1 MPRIARAVA
10 VGVPHLITQRGN
22 HRQDIF
28 FSSEDRQVYLQW
40 LAEYAAKYAVDIW
53 AYCLMSNHIHL
64 VATPNMPLGLAQ
76 TMRAVQSRFT
86 QRQNRQ
92 FHWTGHLWQGRY
104 FSAPLDESY
113 CWHAIRYVER
123 NPLRAKLV
131 ERAEDYP
138 WSSAAAHCGLVTVP
152 VLSPITIDHM
162 LTTAG
167 WSDWLA
173 GDDGD
178 EMLTLRAATASGNAC
193 GGSDFVERLSTI
205 IGRPLQVKPRGR
217 PKNRVPEAIGIE

>member
-10 VGVPHLITQRGN
+10 VGVPHHITQRGN

-40 LAEYAAKYAVDIW
+40 
-53 AYCLMSNHIHL
+53 
-64 VATPNMPLGLAQ
+64 
-76 TMRAVQSRFT
+76 
-86 QRQNRQ
+86 
-92 FHWTGHLWQGRY
+92 
-104 FSAPLDESY
+104 
-113 CWHAIRYVER
+113 
-123 NPLRAKLV
+123 LV

-152 VLSPITIDHM
+152 VLSPITINHM

-178 EMLTLRAATASGNAC
+178 EMLSLRAATASGNAC
-193 GGSDFVERLSTI
+193 GGSEFVKRLSTI
-205 IGRPLQVKPRGR
+205 IGRPLQAKPRGR

>member
-10 VGVPHLITQRGN
+10 VGVPYHITQRGN

-40 LAEYAAKYAVDIW
+40 LAEE
-53 AYCLMSNHIHL
+53 
-64 VATPNMPLGLAQ
+64 
-76 TMRAVQSRFT
+76 
-86 QRQNRQ
+86 
-92 FHWTGHLWQGRY
+92 
-104 FSAPLDESY
+104 ESC

-178 EMLTLRAATASGNAC
+178 EMLSLRAATASGNAC
-193 GGSDFVERLSTI
+193 GGSDFVECLSTI

-217 PKNRVPEAIGIE
+217 PKNRVPEAIGIK